1 VLIECHCSTRL
12 ARYDCAAE
20 QRIMQPPRSSIS
32 WPLYDNEVYCAR
44 LMPTAGWMRMLLR
57 LLLQFAPH
65 NTPPPRVDPVA

>member
-1 VLIECHCSTRL
+1 
-12 ARYDCAAE
+12 
-20 QRIMQPPRSSIS
+20 MQPPRSSIS